1 MDKREG
7 GNDISRKCAPM
18 FKYYTIRN
26 TRNGKVVVV
35 VIVVAVVAV
44 VIVVVVVVL
53 LLIIIT
59 IIIQQFGS

>member
-7 GNDISRKCAPM
+7 GNDISQKCAPM

-26 TRNGKVVVV
+26 TRNRKVVVV
-35 VIVVAVVAV
+35 VIVV
-44 VIVVVVVVL
+44 VL
-53 LLIIIT
+53 LLIIIIIT